1 MRTWGKLTLG
11 AALVLASAV
20 IVPIQAPAP
29 AHAADYPS
37 WSDVEAARSDERSAA
52 NAVAW
57 VRDSIAQLATEV
69 ERTRLDLEVKS
80 GKWIELDA
88 RSRAKQA
95 ETQTLAAQ
103 AEEAGDRAT
112 EAELRA
118 GQWAAQVV
126 KTTGSDPTL
135 QLFVESDD
143 ASRILSAIGISSRV
157 SQHASGLYETATQE
171 RNTAESLTRQSE
183 TAQAEL
189 EQLEADA
196 AVAMAEAQAASE
208 AASAALVAQQERQ
221 AQLEQMLIVL
231 TERRAATE
239 ADYRVGE
246 QVRLQEK
253 LQEVHWADVSASGW
267 VRPSSGWI
275 SSYYGNRAAGV
286 GSSNHQGIDL
296 AGGCWT
302 PILAAA
308 SGTVTNA
315 SWHWSYGYNMTV
327 NHGGGLR
334 TFYAH
339 MPSGGFTASVGQWV
353 EVGTQIGHIGTT
365 GSSTGCHLHFEVH
378 TGNTTTDPLPF
389 LAAHGVY
396 L

>member
-1 MRTWGKLTLG
+1 MRNWGKLTL
-11 AALVLASAV
+11 AVAVVATTAFLVPVA
-20 IVPIQAPAP
+20 APAP
-29 AHAADYPS
+29 AYAADYPS
-37 WSDVEAARSDERSAA
+37 WSDVEAARNDEAAAA

-57 VRDSIAQLATEV
+57 VRESITQLAAEV
-69 ERTRLDLEVKS
+69 ERTRVDLETKS
-80 GKWIELDA
+80 QKWMQLDA
-88 RSRAKQA
+88 QYRAKQS
-95 ETQTLAAQ
+95 ETATLAAQ
-103 AEEAGDRAT
+103 AEEAGARAS

-135 QLFVESDD
+135 QLFVEADD
-143 ASRILSAIGISSRV
+143 ASRILSAIGVSSRV
-157 SQHASGLYETATQE
+157 SQHANGLYESAAQE

-189 EQLEADA
+189 QQLEADA
-196 AVAMAEAQAASE
+196 QVAMAEAQAASE
-208 AASAALVAQQERQ
+208 AASAALTAQQERQ

-231 TERRAATE
+231 TEQRAATE

-246 QVRLQEK
+246 QVRIQEK
-253 LQEVHWADVSASGW
+253 LSNINWAQVSASGW
-267 VRPSSGWI
+267 VRPSAGWI
-275 SSYYGNRAAGV
+275 SSYYGNRAAGI
-286 GSSNHQGIDL
+286 GSSDHQGVDL

-327 NHGGGLR
+327 DHGGGLR

-339 MPSGGFTASVGQWV
+339 MPSGGFAASVGQWV

-365 GSSTGCHLHFEVH
+365 GSSTGCHLHFEVR
-378 TGNTTTDPLPF
+378 TGNTTTDPIPF
-389 LAAHGVY
+389 LAAQGVY